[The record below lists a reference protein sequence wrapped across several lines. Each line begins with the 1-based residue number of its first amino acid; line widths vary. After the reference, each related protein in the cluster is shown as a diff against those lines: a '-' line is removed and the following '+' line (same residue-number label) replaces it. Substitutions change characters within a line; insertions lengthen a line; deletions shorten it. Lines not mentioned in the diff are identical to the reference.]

1 MTTRMISLPLWVW
14 RVEWVEW
21 VLKERGL
28 ERFWEVEQVQKVE
41 WVGGAGGTVR
51 VERAGQ
57 AGGVEL
63 VGEVE
68 WVERAG
74 QAGEVEWVE
83 WAGQAEAEQAELA
96 ATHSLEGYTERT
108 ASATS
113 SSRDD
118 YRVGAESA
126 WQASRTLAQQALQ
139 ASLVCLTQWAQKA
152 SQA

>member
-1 MTTRMISLPLWVW
+1 MISLPLWVW

-57 AGGVEL
+57 AG
-63 VGEVE
+63 
-68 WVERAG
+68 
-74 QAGEVEWVE
+74 EVEWVE
-83 WAGQAEAEQAELA
+83 WAGQAEAEQVELA